1 MDAAAIRKSK
11 VSERAFYWK
20 LYRDTIRGD
29 RRENVAELAERI
41 EKLDRE
47 IVADSSR
54 EISLADLLKSGRP
67 FHVPGMQRRVD
78 GGRVTVDTRAL
89 GKSTATGG
97 GDLVP
102 IDFVSEMRDFLAT
115 RSSIFQLNTTVLP
128 IPGKRLIEIPS
139 RTASGTAVL
148 TGEGTAFPASD
159 PTFGQ
164 VTLSAYKYGK
174 LMDITTELTQDIGVP
189 LDGMI
194 ARQAAMSFE
203 LGYGPRFAS
212 DVAHTNGPQG
222 LFSTVA
228 IGATAHTGST
238 GVPSYT
244 DFNNLLYSVPAQYRT
259 IDSQWLLPANSI
271 PQIREVVDVGGYP
284 IFQPATITGESDRL
298 LGFPVVVDANI
309 SALGTAAGTAI
320 MFGDMSGYYV
330 RDAGIEIE
338 GSVHTKFN
346 VDVVEYK
353 AVHTLDGA
361 WVDNSGVRSMLS
373 PTS

>member
-11 VSERAFYWK
+11 ISERAFYWK

-29 RRENVAELAERI
+29 RRENTADLVERI

-47 IVADSSR
+47 IVADASR
-54 EISLADLLKSGRP
+54 EILLADLLKSGKP

-78 GGRVTVDTRAL
+78 GGRVTVGSRAL
-89 GKSTATGG
+89 GQSTAAGG

-102 IDFVSEMRDFLAT
+102 ISFVSEMREFLAT
-115 RSSIFQLNTTVLP
+115 RSSVFQLDMTVLP
-128 IPGKRLIEIPS
+128 IPGKKLVEIPS

-164 VTLSAYKYGK
+164 DTLSAYKYGK
-174 LMDITTELTQDIGVP
+174 LMDLTTELTQDIGVP
-189 LDGMI
+189 LDQMVT
-194 ARQAAMSFE
+194 RQAGFSFE

-222 LFSTVA
+222 LFNGVSV
-228 IGATAHTGST
+228 GCTAHTGST
-238 GVPSYT
+238 GVPSYS
-244 DFNNLLYSVPAQYRT
+244 DLLDLIGSVPAQYRT
-259 IDSQWLLPANSI
+259 INSQWLLPASAEV
-271 PQIREVVDVGGYP
+271 QIRKVVDETTGWP
-284 IFQPATITGESDRL
+284 IWQPATNTEPNRL
-298 LGFPVVVDANI
+298 LGYPAELDANL
-309 SALGTAAGTAI
+309 SLGTAAGTAI

-338 GSVHTKFN
+338 GSVHAKFN
-346 VDVVEYK
+346 VDVVVYK
-353 AVHTLDGA
+353 AVHSLDGA
-361 WVDNSGVRSMLS
+361 WVDNSGVRSTLS